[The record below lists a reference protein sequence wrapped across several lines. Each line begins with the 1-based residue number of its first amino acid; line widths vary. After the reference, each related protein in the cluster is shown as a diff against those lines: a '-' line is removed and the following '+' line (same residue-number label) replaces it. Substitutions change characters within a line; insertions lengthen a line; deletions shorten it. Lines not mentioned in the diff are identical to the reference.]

1 MSQTNG
7 TPRARPHLR
16 FANSTYES
24 SPAGN
29 KRFGTP
35 RPTGPRRL
43 FDRDTSTSANAN
55 DRTYDEARNIFRTSS
70 LSTKPGPRFEPSI
83 PSNTM
88 RKVFAPAATP
98 EPKRLFRDS
107 STKATPRRTLAES
120 NSTELFKQAIP
131 DPPADLSGAELASKV
146 PEELNQKLGG
156 SVYADQYLEHLCP
169 KDFDHLQRRQFFC
182 ILDLRRLKYA
192 ATEIFAKKD
201 WKLNV
206 MNFAKE
212 FEKSRSLILLRYGLY
227 EFKNVKPSADI
238 MKKWRRAHGIESYG
252 DETMDASSGRTP
264 KTSNKR
270 KAEEDVGADEDR
282 PARQAGGKR
291 RAVDEEDEQ
300 PAKQQRTSSSATKTF
315 LEKIASKPVAPAT
328 ETTTSSS
335 SKPLLGAKSDGGLAR
350 SVLDKSAAGG
360 NIFGHLS
367 DASKTSGADA
377 DGESETESEQE
388 EETQQ
393 SNGVVNG
400 APAAQPFQA
409 TAPTS
414 NPFASNTTSV
424 SGLGAADSRESTPG
438 RSLFDR
444 LTKGTDGQPVR
455 ASSAEDSQAEATASA
470 LPQPVTSEGPADKT
484 WTPGTPL
491 KFAPQPSQGS
501 SLFGAASTPS
511 SSLFSGAGQP
521 TPSLFGSQKPA
532 PSAEE
537 KPQQTAASADK
548 SGDESDKEN
557 ASQPTSK
564 LFSGSSAFGQS
575 NGTPQ
580 PSTASL
586 FKPAPAD
593 SEKAPKEDAA
603 NGARPE
609 GQKPGSLFENKGQSS
624 NLFGAST
631 SFGQSSTMFK
641 NNASLSEASTAAATP
656 APAATE
662 APKSSLFAAAAS
674 TPAPSAETQ
683 KPTSSLF
690 GTAGAAPAET
700 PKPSGLFGNA
710 SATTETPK
718 PSALFGNAGATPAT
732 EAPKPS
738 SLFGNAGAAPAETPK
753 PSGLFGNAS
762 AASTE
767 TPKPSTLFGKAG
779 ATPATEAPKPSSL
792 FGKAGAAPAETP
804 KPSGLFGNAAA
815 TPATEAPKAGSLFG
829 NAGAAPTETPKPG
842 GLFGATSQA
851 ATSNLFGGASSG
863 GSMFGSAQKPAP
875 KPAEASKPETNV
887 GSAVGSSLFGSPMK
901 QDASGSST
909 QKRGL
914 EDAMQEDQPS
924 PAKKPFGTTAPP
936 VFFGG
941 PQTSSTPSGNNA
953 PAFSFGNTQST
964 PSTSTP
970 PMFGGNTP
978 SAGGIN
984 FNFTSGQSGS
994 APNFSASF
1002 GGPSSTSGFTFGAST
1017 PAPEPVSKSFTFGE
1031 NNNNAGQDASNP
1043 FSFNAGSST
1052 PRATTPS
1059 GRVIKKPNFGASKA
1073 RAARGGLA
1081 GSPAP
1086 SSNMFGGNQPGSPA
1100 QSSTPT
1106 FGFSAPTPQ
1115 GQQQPN
1121 PFGANAGQPTGNLFG
1136 GASTTGTSMFGF
1148 GTQ

>member
-35 RPTGPRRL
+35 RPAGQRRL
-43 FDRDTSTSANAN
+43 FDRDTSSSANVN
-55 DRTYDEARNIFRTSS
+55 DRTYDEARNIFRASS
-70 LSTKPGPRFEPSI
+70 ISTKPGPRFEPSI

-131 DPPADLSGAELASKV
+131 DPPADLSGAELAAKV
-146 PEELNQKLGG
+146 PEDLNQKLGG

-252 DETMDASSGRTP
+252 QEGTDASSGRTP
-264 KTSNKR
+264 KTSTKR
-270 KAEEDVGADEDR
+270 KAENDADADEDR
-282 PARQAGGKR
+282 PARQTGGKR
-291 RAVDEEDEQ
+291 RAIDEESSVAESPGTASKNKRKVSVEEDEQ
-300 PAKQQRTSSSATKTF
+300 PTKQQRTSSSATKTF
-315 LEKIASKPVAPAT
+315 LEKIASKPVAPT
-328 ETTTSSS
+328 PETTTSAP
-335 SKPLLGAKSDGGLAR
+335 SKPLFGAKSDNGLAR
-350 SVLDKSAAGG
+350 SVLNKNAAGG

-388 EETQQ
+388 EEPQQ
-393 SNGVVNG
+393 SNGAVNG
-400 APAAQPFQA
+400 TPAAQPFQA
-409 TAPTS
+409 AAPAT

-424 SGLGAADSRESTPG
+424 SGLGNADSRESTPG

-444 LTKGTDGQPVR
+444 LTKGTDGEPVR
-455 ASSAEDSQAEATASA
+455 AGSAEDPQAERSASA
-470 LPQPVTSEGPADKT
+470 PSQPAISEGPADKT

-491 KFAPQPSQGS
+491 KFAPQPSQGP

-511 SSLFSGAGQP
+511 TSMFSGTGQP
-521 TPSLFGSQKPA
+521 TPSLFGAQKPA
-532 PSAEE
+532 PPAEE
-537 KPQQTAASADK
+537 KPQQAAGGEDK

-557 ASQPTSK
+557 ASQPASK
-564 LFSGSSAFGQS
+564 LFSTPSAFGQS

-580 PSTASL
+580 PSASSL

-593 SEKAPKEDAA
+593 
-603 NGARPE
+603 GAQPE
-609 GQKPGSLFENKGQSS
+609 GQKPSSLFENKSQSS
-624 NLFGAST
+624 NMFGAST
-631 SFGQSSTMFK
+631 SFGQSSSMFK
-641 NNASLSEASTAAATP
+641 GNASSSEASTAAATP

-662 APKSSLFAAAAS
+662 APKSNLFGGAAS
-674 TPAPSAETQ
+674 TPAPSAEAQ
-683 KPTSSLF
+683 KPASSLF
-690 GTAGAAPAET
+690 GNASATPAET
-700 PKPSGLFGNA
+700 PKPSG
-710 SATTETPK
+710 
-718 PSALFGNAGATPAT
+718 
-732 EAPKPS
+732 
-738 SLFGNAGAAPAETPK
+738 LFGNAGAAPAETPK

-762 AASTE
+762 AA
-767 TPKPSTLFGKAG
+767 
-779 ATPATEAPKPSSL
+779 
-792 FGKAGAAPAETP
+792 PAETP
-804 KPSGLFGNAAA
+804 KPASLFGNAGA

-829 NAGAAPTETPKPG
+829 NSGAAPTETPKAG
-842 GLFGATSQA
+842 GLFGATGQA
-851 ATSNLFGGASSG
+851 ATSNLFGGASNG
-863 GSMFGSAQKPAP
+863 GSMFGSTQKPAP
-875 KPAEASKPETNV
+875 ATP
-887 GSAVGSSLFGSPMK
+887 SLFGSGSTTDATPKAGEAPKPETKFGSTAGNSLSFGSSMK
-901 QDASGSST
+901 QDGSGSSP

-941 PQTSSTPSGNNA
+941 PQTSSTPSANSA

-964 PSTSTP
+964 PSTSAPT
-970 PMFGGNTP
+970 MFGGNTP
-978 SAGGIN
+978 SAGGMN

-994 APNFSASF
+994 APDFSASF
-1002 GGPSSTSGFTFGAST
+1002 GGPSSTSGFTFGAGAA
-1017 PAPEPVSKSFTFGE
+1017 APEPASKSFTFGE
-1031 NNNNAGQDASNP
+1031 NNNNAAPSPAPMAGGQDASNP

-1059 GRVIKKPNFGASKA
+1059 GRVIKKPNFGASKRA
-1073 RAARGGLA
+1073 AARGGMA

-1100 QSSTPT
+1100 QSSAPT

-1121 PFGANAGQPTGNLFG
+1121 PFGANPGQSTGNLFG

-1148 GTQ
+1148 GT

>member
-1 MSQTNG
+1 M
-7 TPRARPHLR
+7 
-16 FANSTYES
+16 
-24 SPAGN
+24 
-29 KRFGTP
+29 
-35 RPTGPRRL
+35 
-43 FDRDTSTSANAN
+43 N

-120 NSTELFKQAIP
+120 SSAELFKQAIP
-131 DPPADLSGAELASKV
+131 DPPADLSGAELAAKV

-238 MKKWRRAHGIESYG
+238 MRKWRRAHGIESYG
-252 DETMDASSGRTP
+252 QEGMDAPSARTP
-264 KTSNKR
+264 KTSTKR
-270 KAEEDVGADEDR
+270 KAEDDLDAGEDR
-282 PARQAGGKR
+282 PVRQAGGKR
-291 RAVDEEDEQ
+291 RAVDDENSVAESPGTASKNTRKVSSEEDEQ

-328 ETTTSSS
+328 ETTTSAP
-335 SKPLLGAKSDGGLAR
+335 SKPLFGAKSDGGLAR
-350 SVLDKSAAGG
+350 SVLNKSAAGG

-377 DGESETESEQE
+377 DGESETESEQDE
-388 EETQQ
+388 EPQQ
-393 SNGVVNG
+393 SNGAVNG

-409 TAPTS
+409 AAPAT

-444 LTKGTDGQPVR
+444 VTKGSNGQPVR
-455 ASSAEDSQAEATASA
+455 AGSAEDSQAEPTADTASA
-470 LPQPVTSEGPADKT
+470 HSQPATSEGPADKT

-501 SLFGAASTPS
+501 SLFGAASTPT

-521 TPSLFGSQKPA
+521 TTSLFGAQKPA
-532 PSAEE
+532 PPTEE
-537 KPQQTAASADK
+537 KPQQAAGGGDK

-557 ASQPTSK
+557 ASQPASK
-564 LFSGSSAFGQS
+564 QFPASSAFAPS

-580 PSTASL
+580 PSATSL

-593 SEKAPKEDAA
+593 SERAPNADAA
-603 NGARPE
+603 NGAQPD
-609 GQKPGSLFENKGQSS
+609 GQKPSSIFENKGQPN

-641 NNASLSEASTAAATP
+641 SNASSTEGSTAAATP

-662 APKSSLFAAAAS
+662 APKAANMFAASAS
-674 TPAPSAETQ
+674 TPAPSAETH
-683 KPTSSLF
+683 K
-690 GTAGAAPAET
+690 
-700 PKPSGLFGNA
+700 
-710 SATTETPK
+710 
-718 PSALFGNAGATPAT
+718 PAT
-732 EAPKPS
+732 

-753 PSGLFGNAS
+753 PSGLFGNAG
-762 AASTE
+762 AAPTE
-767 TPKPSTLFGKAG
+767 TPKPSSLFGNVG
-779 ATPATEAPKPSSL
+779 ATPATEAPKS
-792 FGKAGAAPAETP
+792 
-804 KPSGLFGNAAA
+804 
-815 TPATEAPKAGSLFG
+815 GSLFG

-842 GLFGATSQA
+842 SLFGNAAATPATEAPKSGSLFGNASAAPTETPKPGGLFGATGQA

-863 GSMFGSAQKPAP
+863 VSMFGSSQKPAP
-875 KPAEASKPETNV
+875 ATPSLFGSGSTTEAAPKAGEAPKPETKV
-887 GSAVGSSLFGSPMK
+887 GATAGNSLFGSPMK
-901 QDASGSST
+901 QDGSGPSS

-914 EDAMQEDQPS
+914 EDAAMQEDQPS

-941 PQTSSTPSGNNA
+941 PQTSSTPSSNNA

-964 PSTSTP
+964 PSTSAP
-970 PMFGGNTP
+970 SMFGGNTP
-978 SAGGIN
+978 SAGGVN

-1002 GGPSSTSGFTFGAST
+1002 GGPSSTSGFTFGASA

-1031 NNNNAGQDASNP
+1031 NNNNAAPSPAPMAGGQDASNP
-1043 FSFNAGSST
+1043 FAFNAGSST

-1073 RAARGGLA
+1073 RAARGMS

-1086 SSNMFGGNQPGSPA
+1086 PSNMFGGNQPGTPA
-1100 QSSTPT
+1100 QSSAPA

-1121 PFGANAGQPTGNLFG
+1121 PFGANPGQPTGNLFG

-1148 GTQ
+1148 GT